1 MSIPAAVAK
10 AAELVAEG
18 AKLLSKVPPTTL
30 ESVIEAIKA
39 IVSGQPDKAE
49 RLARNASLAV
59 AAKLAAKARIK
70 ATK

>member
-1 MSIPAAVAK
+1 MSVPAAVARLI
-10 AAELVAEG
+10 ADGVA
-18 AKLLSKVPPTTL
+18 LLAKVPESTL
-30 ESVIEAIKA
+30 SSVVEALKA